1 MPGDSKHT
9 EWLLD
14 TGKTILTEE
23 GIQVKVFEYQH
34 QNDDDIL
41 SSWARHFRNHYCLD
55 TEIDDYREGYGCTR
69 EEFLKLIKF
78 PDRKKVPGPSIRSG
92 DFGELLV
99 ADYLEYLC
107 GYVVPRT
114 RYGDKNIRNESTKG
128 SDIIGFKILSGD
140 EWSEND
146 ELAIFEAKAQF
157 SGDKPNPRLQDAVD
171 DSAKDIL
178 RKAESLNA
186 IKQRLRQQQDSQN
199 VKIVTRFQNDVD
211 RPHKTCFGAAALFD
225 NAVFDENDIKKTKT
239 ASHPYHANLTLV
251 TIKGQD
257 MMKLVHELYER
268 AANEA

>member
-1 MPGDSKHT
+1 MPWDSKHT

-171 DSAKDIL
+171 DSANSGTHPPGRGLSVPHPGPLPL
-178 RKAESLNA
+178 RRGGWVRGRDY
-186 IKQRLRQQQDSQN
+186 QRGRGRHSG
-199 VKIVTRFQNDVD
+199 RRGHCFQISIFF
-211 RPHKTCFGAAALFD
+211 T
-225 NAVFDENDIKKTKT
+225 
-239 ASHPYHANLTLV
+239 
-251 TIKGQD
+251 
-257 MMKLVHELYER
+257 
-268 AANEA
+268 